1 LEELGIPED
10 YIPKEYQGGVFIFNR
25 DQNIG
30 MDALA
35 ALYLDDQVMD
45 FDLTPNRKDAL
56 SMAGSAYENRALFG
70 GEVSRPERPLTK
82 HTDNGGGAFSI
93 KKIETDIRAD
103 YEAREHQEEEI
114 KTAPGWNEI

>member
-1 LEELGIPED
+1 MICSLEELGIPED

-56 SMAGSAYENRALFG
+56 SMAGAAYETRALFG
-70 GEVSRPERPLTK
+70 GEVSRRSEE
-82 HTDNGGGAFSI
+82 HTSELQSRFDLVCRLLLAFISH
-93 KKIETDIRAD
+93 A
-103 YEAREHQEEEI
+103 
-114 KTAPGWNEI
+114 